1 MPCGV
6 NKLEKERKFQ
16 INNLLCN
23 ISNNLHSRINFK
35 FAQWKIQSIQHQI
48 ISLVFLKCVAQDA
61 EKVKCL
67 KMPIRIENF
76 L

>member
-6 NKLEKERKFQ
+6 NKLESERKFQ

-23 ISNNLHSRINFK
+23 ISNNWRSLINFK
-35 FAQWKIQSIQHQI
+35 FAQWKIQSIQLQI
-48 ISLVFLKCVAQDA
+48 IISALLKCVAPDA